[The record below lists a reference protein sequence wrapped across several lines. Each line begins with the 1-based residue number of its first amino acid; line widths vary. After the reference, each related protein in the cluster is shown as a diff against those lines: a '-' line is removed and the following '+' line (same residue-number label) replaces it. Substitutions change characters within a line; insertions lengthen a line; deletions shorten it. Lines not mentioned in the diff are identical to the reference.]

1 MIKHFCDV
9 CDNELTEENRIKGE
23 KGRLRS
29 ERERPGQRIMVE
41 VTAGLSGSWNA
52 GDFCK
57 YCVID
62 AINML
67 DDRPRAIPG

>member
-9 CDNELTEENRIKGE
+9 CDNELTEANRISGE
-23 KGRLRS
+23 HGRLRS
-29 ERERPGQRIMVE
+29 KRERPAQRIMVE
-41 VTAGLSGSWNA
+41 VHTGLAGTWNA

-62 AINML
+62 AIKML